1 MANEQNLK
9 PFTSDQSREEAAKNG
24 RKGGIASGAARRK
37 KKSIAEL
44 TMLVANASISGDR
57 LDATESVVGSLE
69 DEERTLYV
77 AALAKML
84 DLAASGDTKAFR
96 EVQNAL
102 DKAGAASSVTV
113 VEDDAFTAAIRERA
127 KGL

>member
-9 PFTSDQSREEAAKNG
+9 PVRTESEARELG

-44 TMLVANASISGDR
+44 TMLVANASISGER

-69 DEERTLYV
+69 DDERTLYV

>member
-9 PFTSDQSREEAAKNG
+9 PVRTESEARELG

-44 TMLVANASISGDR
+44 TMLVANASISGER
-57 LDATESVVGSLE
+57 LDVTESVVGSLE
-69 DEERTLYV
+69 DDERTLYV